1 MEEVKEW
8 NGKPRWMWVWDA
20 VEECKKKDYVICILT
35 ESEMKECEAL
45 YPVKTIISNYS
56 HCAEIEEEPKKKTRL
71 TNYELSQL
79 LKCLGKVSG
88 KNLQK
93 KLFGNGGEKKPQTVI
108 LQGIR
113 SRI

>member
-1 MEEVKEW
+1 MKEVKEW

-35 ESEMKECEAL
+35 E
-45 YPVKTIISNYS
+45 
-56 HCAEIEEEPKKKTRL
+56 
-71 TNYELSQL
+71 
-79 LKCLGKVSG
+79 
-88 KNLQK
+88 
-93 KLFGNGGEKKPQTVI
+93 I